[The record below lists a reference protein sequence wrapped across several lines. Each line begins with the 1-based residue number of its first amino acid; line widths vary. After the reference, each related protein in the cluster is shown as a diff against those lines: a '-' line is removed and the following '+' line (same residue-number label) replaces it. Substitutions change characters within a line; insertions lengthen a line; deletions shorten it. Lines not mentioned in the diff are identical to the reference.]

1 MRYRG
6 KFQRSKYPVTA
17 VDVTDEGEVLEQ
29 KWKHWVEMEQ
39 WKRYVLAITY
49 VERRRLTEQARVSLL
64 YARGSDVHDYID
76 ESVPLV
82 LGAHPSAAGIAGPL
96 VCGERS

>member
-1 MRYRG
+1 MMRYRG

-39 WKRYVLAITY
+39 WKRYVLVIPH
-49 VERRRLTEQARVSLL
+49 VERRHLTDGTGSCFIVI
-64 YARGSDVHDYID
+64 YARLRR
-76 ESVPLV
+76 P
-82 LGAHPSAAGIAGPL
+82 
-96 VCGERS
+96 